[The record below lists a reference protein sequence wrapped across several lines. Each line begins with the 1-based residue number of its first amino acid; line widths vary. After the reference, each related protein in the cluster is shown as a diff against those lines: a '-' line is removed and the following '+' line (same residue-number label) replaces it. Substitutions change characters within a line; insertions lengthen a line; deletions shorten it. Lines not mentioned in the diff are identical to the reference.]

1 MNASR
6 NPFRYSEPVPA
17 DELLGRDQETTALL
31 EQAISGNNSRLVA
44 PRRYGKTSLLDRVA
58 QDARRAGWAAVYV
71 DFFGVLTLD
80 DIAQRIERAY
90 AAELRGKLAGWFT
103 GIRRMLKPTLHL
115 GGGPLP
121 AGVEISTDPQAE
133 PPLLERL
140 ALPTRL
146 YERHGTRTLAIFD
159 EFQDILAA
167 KERADAVIRSEI
179 QHHGDAASYIFA
191 GSQVGMMRDLFAD
204 KRRAFYGQAG
214 PVDLPPLRPDDVA
227 EYLSARFEATDR
239 RIGSA
244 LDPLLDTALGHPQRT
259 MLLAH
264 VLWDLTPTGGE
275 ATQETWL
282 TAYDRVMREVH
293 DELRVSWA
301 GLPASQRRVLTA
313 VAEGSESI
321 YSATRRH
328 GGSRGGAPRTAL
340 EALRDRGE
348 IVDDPATETGY
359 RLVDPLLAAWVRQG
373 RSSRDR
379 EIQR

>member
-1 MNASR
+1 MDASR

-17 DELLGRDQETTALL
+17 EELLDRDDEAAVLL
-31 EQAISGNNSRLVA
+31 ERATSGNNSRLVA

-58 QDARRAGWAAVYV
+58 RDARRAGWAAVYV

-103 GIRRMLKPTLHL
+103 GVRRMLKPTLHL

-121 AGVEISTDPQAE
+121 AGVELSTDPQAE

-140 ALPTRL
+140 ALPARL
-146 YERHGTRTLAIFD
+146 YERHGTRTLVIFD

-191 GSQVGMMRDLFAD
+191 GSQVGMMRDLFSD
-204 KRRAFYGQAG
+204 RRRAFYGQAG

-227 EYLSARFEATDR
+227 EYLSTRFEETDR
-239 RIGSA
+239 TIGAAA
-244 LDPLLDTALGHPQRT
+244 LDSLLDTAQGHPQRT

-264 VLWDLTPTGGE
+264 VLWDLTPTDGE
-275 ATQETWL
+275 ANEETWL

-293 DELRVSWA
+293 DELRAAWSA
-301 GLPASQRRVLTA
+301 LPASQRRVLTA
-313 VAEGSESI
+313 VAEASESI
-321 YSATRRH
+321 YSASRRH

-340 EALRDRGE
+340 EALQDRGE
-348 IVDDPATETGY
+348 IVDDPTTETNY
-359 RLVDPLLAAWVRQG
+359 RLVDPLLAAWVRRG
-373 RSSRDR
+373 RSA
-379 EIQR
+379 